1 MHLNISLF
9 INILDGLNSS
19 FYYLCL
25 LLLFSNIVH
34 FNFHVLRIDYFVSS
48 FSWLLPPSPS

>member
-48 FSWLLPPSPS
+48 FS